1 MLLRRFTDF
10 ILQNRLRTMGLV
22 FALGF
27 LPLLGSI
34 SILVAAFVT
43 LRRGAQEG
51 FLILIAATLPMVIE
65 GFTSQTPAIGAGNIS
80 NLDILTLMVVNNVLT
95 WVFAEFLR
103 KYVSW
108 SLLLQVAALLGVV
121 IVMVA
126 HLVFPDIQAWWQT
139 NLTDYLLNTMQ
150 MVNQLSPS
158 ETLTQKAS
166 LSRIVETMSP
176 YATGFVVISVVF
188 YALLQVVLARW
199 WQAYMYNPGGLRKE
213 LYNIRLGYVTG
224 IVFLIC
230 VGLSLT
236 GNATTVDMI
245 SILYLT
251 FALAGLSIVHTL
263 STLSKTSWLWIGL
276 VYVSIVLVPWI
287 LILIALM
294 GLLDAF
300 FDIRKQLK
308 KRQLLN

>member
-1 MLLRRFTDF
+1 
-10 ILQNRLRTMGLV
+10 
-22 FALGF
+22 
-27 LPLLGSI
+27 
-34 SILVAAFVT
+34 
-43 LRRGAQEG
+43 
-51 FLILIAATLPMVIE
+51 
-65 GFTSQTPAIGAGNIS
+65 
-80 NLDILTLMVVNNVLT
+80 
-95 WVFAEFLR
+95 
-103 KYVSW
+103 
-108 SLLLQVAALLGVV
+108 
-121 IVMVA
+121 
-126 HLVFPDIQAWWQT
+126 
-139 NLTDYLLNTMQ
+139 
-150 MVNQLSPS
+150 
-158 ETLTQKAS
+158 
-166 LSRIVETMSP
+166 
-176 YATGFVVISVVF
+176 
-188 YALLQVVLARW
+188 
-199 WQAYMYNPGGLRKE
+199 MYNPGGLRKE